1 MRYKESFVTMVNSLD
16 DLSDQLKAT
25 NYEQIAKSLE
35 KSSAGLNKAIESI
48 VSKIDYDTI
57 YKSITASSLAAS
69 EAIRSISEN
78 YSKILNTVS
87 KIITDYSSSIET
99 VYKSLNSFYNSK
111 EFIALCETLINSNN
125 YNYSEEDTKEVIN
138 SITYKDIE
146 NINKIEIKNDHSLPK
161 QIILWLMI
169 TFILEPLIAIPQ
181 EQITN
186 WYKEQ
191 IPKIAEFINNKYKQL
206 SEISIFSTEK
216 VSVSKLNR
224 TSYISTENML
234 PNLSGITESVSL
246 PKVDKV
252 TSFKKGDILLSNIR
266 PYFKKMWYATFE
278 GGCSNDV
285 LVIRSEE
292 GIDSKYL
299 YYFLSQPT
307 FFQYA
312 TETSKGTKMPRG
324 DKQAIMKY
332 SIYVPSSVVQKKI
345 VKILESIDKK
355 IVLNKKINNNLYEM
369 GDNLY
374 NEYFGKYKDN
384 LPSDYK
390 IVKLNEVADNY
401 DSKRK
406 PMSSREREQ
415 HRGIYPYYGATSI
428 IDYVDDYIFDDIYLL
443 MGEDGT
449 VKTNDGYPV
458 LQYIWGKNWI
468 NNHAHVLKGKNISTE
483 LLMFALRKINIENI
497 ITGAVQ
503 PKINQENMN
512 KIEFVIGSDSKNKEL
527 EDILKILM
535 DKSKNIIEENKKLEE
550 LRDTLLPKLMNG
562 EIDLDNIEI

>member
-216 VSVSKLNR
+216 ISVSKLNR

-324 DKQAIMKY
+324 DKQAIMKC

>member
-1 MRYKESFVTMVNSLD
+1 MKYEKIK
-16 DLSDQLKAT
+16 LSDL
-25 NYEQIAKSLE
+25 
-35 KSSAGLNKAIESI
+35 
-48 VSKIDYDTI
+48 VD
-57 YKSITASSLAAS
+57 
-69 EAIRSISEN
+69 
-78 YSKILNTVS
+78 TVS
-87 KIITDYSSSIET
+87 DTRKINKDK
-99 VYKSLNSFYNSK
+99 VV
-111 EFIALCETLINSNN
+111 LINTSDIFDGDVLNHSYTDNSNLRGQFKKRFEKN
-125 YNYSEEDTKEVIN
+125 DILYSEIRPANKRFAYVDFDSEDYIASTKLMVLRKKSN
-138 SITYKDIE
+138 SITNRFLYYCLTNDFFTEKMQHLAEARSGTFPQITFDVLKNESINVPSIE
-146 NINKIEIKNDHSLPK
+146 NQNKITMVLDN
-161 QIILWLMI
+161 
-169 TFILEPLIAIPQ
+169 
-181 EQITN
+181 
-186 WYKEQ
+186 
-191 IPKIAEFINNKYKQL
+191 INNKIKANN
-206 SEISIFSTEK
+206 E
-216 VSVSKLNR
+216 
-224 TSYISTENML
+224 
-234 PNLSGITESVSL
+234 
-246 PKVDKV
+246 
-252 TSFKKGDILLSNIR
+252 
-266 PYFKKMWYATFE
+266 
-278 GGCSNDV
+278 
-285 LVIRSEE
+285 
-292 GIDSKYL
+292 
-299 YYFLSQPT
+299 
-307 FFQYA
+307 
-312 TETSKGTKMPRG
+312 
-324 DKQAIMKY
+324 
-332 SIYVPSSVVQKKI
+332 
-345 VKILESIDKK
+345 
-355 IVLNKKINNNLYEM
+355 INNNLYEM

-374 NEYFGKYKDN
+374 NEYFGNYKDN

>member
-1 MRYKESFVTMVNSLD
+1 MKYEKIK
-16 DLSDQLKAT
+16 LSDL
-25 NYEQIAKSLE
+25 
-35 KSSAGLNKAIESI
+35 
-48 VSKIDYDTI
+48 VD
-57 YKSITASSLAAS
+57 
-69 EAIRSISEN
+69 
-78 YSKILNTVS
+78 TVS
-87 KIITDYSSSIET
+87 DTRKINKDK
-99 VYKSLNSFYNSK
+99 VV
-111 EFIALCETLINSNN
+111 LINTSDIFDGDVLNHSYTDNSNLRGQFKKRFEKN
-125 YNYSEEDTKEVIN
+125 DILYSEIRPANKRFAYVDFDSEDYIASTKLMVLRKKSN
-138 SITYKDIE
+138 SITNRFLYYCLTNDFFTEKMQHLAEARSGTFPQITFDVLKNESINVPSIE
-146 NINKIEIKNDHSLPK
+146 NQNKITMVLDN
-161 QIILWLMI
+161 
-169 TFILEPLIAIPQ
+169 
-181 EQITN
+181 
-186 WYKEQ
+186 
-191 IPKIAEFINNKYKQL
+191 INNKIKTNN
-206 SEISIFSTEK
+206 E
-216 VSVSKLNR
+216 
-224 TSYISTENML
+224 
-234 PNLSGITESVSL
+234 
-246 PKVDKV
+246 
-252 TSFKKGDILLSNIR
+252 
-266 PYFKKMWYATFE
+266 
-278 GGCSNDV
+278 
-285 LVIRSEE
+285 
-292 GIDSKYL
+292 
-299 YYFLSQPT
+299 
-307 FFQYA
+307 
-312 TETSKGTKMPRG
+312 
-324 DKQAIMKY
+324 
-332 SIYVPSSVVQKKI
+332 
-345 VKILESIDKK
+345 
-355 IVLNKKINNNLYEM
+355 INNNLYEM

-374 NEYFGKYKDN
+374 NEYFGNYKDN

>member
-1 MRYKESFVTMVNSLD
+1 MKYEKIK
-16 DLSDQLKAT
+16 LSDL
-25 NYEQIAKSLE
+25 
-35 KSSAGLNKAIESI
+35 
-48 VSKIDYDTI
+48 VD
-57 YKSITASSLAAS
+57 
-69 EAIRSISEN
+69 
-78 YSKILNTVS
+78 TVS
-87 KIITDYSSSIET
+87 DTRKINKDK
-99 VYKSLNSFYNSK
+99 VV
-111 EFIALCETLINSNN
+111 LINTSDIFDGDVLNHSYTDNSNLRGQFKKRFEKN
-125 YNYSEEDTKEVIN
+125 DILYSEIRPANKRFAYVDFDSEDYIASTKLMVLRKRSN
-138 SITYKDIE
+138 SITNRFLYYCLTNDFFTEKMQHLAEARSGTFPQITFDVLKNESINVPSIE
-146 NINKIEIKNDHSLPK
+146 NQNKITM
-161 QIILWLMI
+161 ILD
-169 TFILEPLIAIPQ
+169 
-181 EQITN
+181 N
-186 WYKEQ
+186 
-191 IPKIAEFINNKYKQL
+191 INNKIK
-206 SEISIFSTEK
+206 
-216 VSVSKLNR
+216 
-224 TSYISTENML
+224 
-234 PNLSGITESVSL
+234 
-246 PKVDKV
+246 
-252 TSFKKGDILLSNIR
+252 SNN
-266 PYFKKMWYATFE
+266 E
-278 GGCSNDV
+278 
-285 LVIRSEE
+285 
-292 GIDSKYL
+292 
-299 YYFLSQPT
+299 
-307 FFQYA
+307 
-312 TETSKGTKMPRG
+312 
-324 DKQAIMKY
+324 
-332 SIYVPSSVVQKKI
+332 
-345 VKILESIDKK
+345 
-355 IVLNKKINNNLYEM
+355 INNNLYEM

-384 LPSDYK
+384 LPSNYK